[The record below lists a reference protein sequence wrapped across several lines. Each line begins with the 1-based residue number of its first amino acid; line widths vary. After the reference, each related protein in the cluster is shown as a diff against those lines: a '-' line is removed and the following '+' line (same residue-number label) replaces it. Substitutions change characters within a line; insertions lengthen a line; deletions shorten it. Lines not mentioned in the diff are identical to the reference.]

1 MLWAMRLPALLRVL
15 EALAPLRLA
24 EPWDKVGLQ
33 VGQTRRSTPVR
44 RALLCIDLTEP
55 VLAEALRLRTQLIV
69 TYHPLLFDPLKS
81 VTDGDARGRI
91 VLSAGQRGLAIYSPH
106 TALDAVEGGL
116 NDWLADGLGGTRR
129 PIRPTPS
136 AGQCKLVTFVPQDH
150 VDRVRRAL
158 SDAGAGVI
166 GHYSQCS
173 FESDGRGTFLGDD
186 TTNPAVGRR
195 GQLERVPEVRVEMVL
210 AQASVAAAVAAL
222 RDAHPYEEPAFD
234 LVPLLTDPTA
244 RAAASGAGRV
254 VTLDKPMTL
263 AELVRRVKRR
273 LKVRTLE
280 VAAGDGRP
288 IRTVGLCAGAGGSLL
303 TEAGPIDAY
312 LTGEMRHHDVLAATT
327 RGTAILL
334 AGHTQTE
341 RPYLPTLRRKLAKAA
356 PEVTWLV
363 SKSDKAPSRVV

>member
-1 MLWAMRLPALLRVL
+1 MRLPALLRVL

-33 VGQTRRSTPVR
+33 VGRARATAPVR

-81 VTDGDARGRI
+81 VTNGDGKGRI
-91 VLSAGQRGLAIYSPH
+91 VLAAASRGLAIYSPH
-106 TALDAVEGGL
+106 TALDAVDGGL
-116 NDWLADGLGGTRR
+116 NDWLSDGLGGTRR
-129 PIRPTPS
+129 RPIRPTPA
-136 AGQCKLVTFVPQDH
+136 AGQCKLVTFVPQAH
-150 VDRVRRAL
+150 VDRLRRAL

-186 TTNPAVGRR
+186 TTKPAVGRR

-210 AQASVAAAVAAL
+210 PQSSVAAVVAAL

-254 VTLDKPMTL
+254 VTLDKPVTL
-263 AELVRRVKRR
+263 AELTRRVKRR

-303 TEAGPIDAY
+303 AEAGPIDAY

-341 RPYLPTLRRKLAKAA
+341 RPYLPTLRRRLAKAA

-363 SKSDKAPSRVV
+363 SRADAAPSRVV